1 MSLCYKV
8 REMGPSSMCPSLLI
22 KHVWLLSFTC
32 FCLIKICRR
41 KPDRS
46 NWSNCLSIIPP
57 NPQKRENSNTEISN
71 VKHVSLLSLLPGIW
85 QTQRFHL
92 GFLSDYTIIKGYGC
106 MTAYPKKKGERER
119 GGNRGKHGIA
129 VYLSLRCWLPEE
141 ESVCLAGSRYRRAD
155 TKTR

>member
-1 MSLCYKV
+1 MSLCCKV

-32 FCLIKICRR
+32 FCLIKICGR
-41 KPDRS
+41 KPSDQTDQTAYPS
-46 NWSNCLSIIPP
+46 F
-57 NPQKRENSNTEISN
+57 PQIRKKRENSNTEISN
-71 VKHVSLLSLLPGIW
+71 VKHVSLLSLRPGIW